1 MGIQFLIE
9 LGLALSVSFFLF
21 ALFQK
26 LEKPKQGIV
35 KYALGFRI
43 AYILGVFLSIVLALT
58 KNEKFYQLMGNH
70 APLFLWLLALTVAFG
85 AFAVNHFQ
93 VNYDGDGIIHK
104 GWFSAPCRIAW
115 EDVQKIQR
123 GKIDK
128 SEILIV
134 TPLRQ
139 YKINDVWL
147 NVGVKGFLQAVQNYA
162 PDCTIDE
169 RIRSNYEI

>member
-1 MGIQFLIE
+1 MDIQFFIG
-9 LGLALSVSFFLF
+9 LGLALSVMFFLF

-26 LEKPKQGIV
+26 LEKPKQGII

-70 APLFLWLLALTVAFG
+70 VPLFLWLLALAMVFG
-85 AFAVNHFQ
+85 AFAINHFQ
-93 VNYDGDGIIHK
+93 VDYDREGIIHK
-104 GWFSAPCRIAW
+104 GWFSASCRIAW
-115 EDVQKIQR
+115 EDVREIQR

-134 TPLRQ
+134 TSLKQ
-139 YKINDVWL
+139 YKINDAWL
-147 NVGVKGFLQAVQNYA
+147 NVGVKEFLQAVQNYA
-162 PDCTIDE
+162 PDCIIDE
-169 RIRSNYEI
+169 RVRSNYEI